1 MNQDSITRINEFLKP
16 ATTVNIAT
24 VDDGLPRVR
33 PFQYQFE
40 SDGKLF
46 FCTAKTK
53 DVYKQLTK
61 NPAVEFVATSP
72 EYVTMRVS
80 GKVTLTDDKVFKEK
94 ILSGNELIKSIYQ
107 TADNPVFTLFYL
119 EHGSVK
125 ISTMTGEP
133 DQYLTF

>member
-1 MNQDSITRINEFLKP
+1 MNQDSLARITEFFKP
-16 ATTVNIAT
+16 GTTVNIAT
-24 VDDGLPRVR
+24 VDEGLPRVR

-53 DVYKQLTK
+53 DVYKQLIK
-61 NPAVEFVATSP
+61 NPAVEFVATSS

-80 GKVTLTDDKVFKEK
+80 GKVTLSDDKNLKEK

-107 TADNPVFTLFYL
+107 TAENPVFTLFYL
-119 EHGSVK
+119 DHGDVK